1 MARRLREVFEDSL
14 SWLWVNSRMPGTP
27 RSITTS
33 AFVQLLCAPISSPR
47 DETKQI
53 AEGPTPEERRESSG
67 EGMARPDGQM
77 WTDRL
82 ISR

>member
-53 AEGPTPEERRESSG
+53 AEGPTRKSAANQAGKGWRG
-67 EGMARPDGQM
+67 RMGRCGQI
-77 WTDRL
+77 D
-82 ISR
+82 